1 MRNIFNIAVI
11 DIKLMFR
18 DKMFFFWILILP
30 LIFIFIFSGQNGN
43 VSQKASITVLNMDDG
58 QWGKYFVKKIED
70 KKINLQRV
78 KKYPDKFIRI
88 LVIPEDFSKSL
99 FDLKPQKLE
108 LKLNKS
114 ADSGATKKIQMKL
127 IKVISEIITEIAL
140 TENINDFFKQKVKF
154 NNLVTLKS
162 AFPKDT
168 ILKIP
173 SGRDHTIPGILIMF
187 IMMNTL
193 IYGGAMLLFERQ
205 KGIIPRMMLSPLS
218 VSQLWIAKI
227 SARTVLGLIQ
237 TLILMVAG
245 IVIFNL
251 HFGNILP
258 ALIIVL
264 IFTISISALSILF
277 GSIFN
282 REEIVIGLSILAS
295 QIFAGLGGCWWPIEV
310 VSDTVKKVGMLMP
323 SYWAMDA
330 FHGLIFFNKDL
341 SDILPNI
348 FILIIFTIIFALLS
362 IKFFKIKDNG

>member
-1 MRNIFNIAVI
+1 MKNIFNIAVI

-30 LIFIFIFSGQNGN
+30 IIFIFIFSGQNGD
-43 VSQKASITVLNMDDG
+43 VSQKASITVLNMDEG

-78 KKYPDKFIRI
+78 EKHPDKFIRI
-88 LVIPEDFSKSL
+88 LVIPENFSKKL
-99 FDLKPQKLE
+99 FELKSQKLE

-140 TENINDFFKQKVKF
+140 TENINDFFKQKVKL

-162 AFPKDT
+162 VFPKDT

-173 SGRDHTIPGILIMF
+173 SGKDHTIPGILIMF

-193 IYGGAMLLFERQ
+193 IYGGAMLLFERRN
-205 KGIIPRMMLSPLS
+205 GIIPRMMLSPLS

-227 SARTVLGLIQ
+227 LARTILGLIQ

-245 IVIFNL
+245 IVIFKLN
-251 HFGNILP
+251 FGNLLP
-258 ALIIVL
+258 ALMIIL
-264 IFTISISALSILF
+264 IFTISIAALSILF
-277 GSIFN
+277 GSVFN
-282 REEIVIGLSILAS
+282 REDVVIGLSILAS

-310 VSDTVKKVGMLMP
+310 VSDTVKKVGMLTP

-330 FHGLIFFNKDL
+330 FHGLIFFNKGFA
-341 SDILPNI
+341 DIFPNML
-348 FILIIFTIIFALLS
+348 FLLFFTLFFAFLS
-362 IKFFKIKDNG
+362 IKFFKISD